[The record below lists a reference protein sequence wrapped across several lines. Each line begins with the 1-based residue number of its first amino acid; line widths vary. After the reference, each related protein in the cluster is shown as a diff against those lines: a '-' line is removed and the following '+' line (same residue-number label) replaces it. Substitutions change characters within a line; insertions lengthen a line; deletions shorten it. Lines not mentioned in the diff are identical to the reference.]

1 MNTLSIT
8 QLTCGYHDNTIL
20 QDLNVV
26 LEQQEIVC
34 LLGSSGCGKTT
45 LLKAIAGLL
54 PLRAGKIMLTGN
66 DLTTTPLEQRQIGFI
81 FQDYALFPHLTVAE
95 NITFGLHQKSR
106 QQQQTIL
113 EEMVKLVHLQGL
125 EQRYPHQLSG
135 GQQQRVAIARALACE
150 PKLLLLDEPFSN
162 IDSQVRYQMI
172 EEIRTILKQQAVPAI
187 FVTHSKEEAFVFADK
202 LALMDQGKIIQ
213 FGTPYELYHRPNSR
227 FVAEFLG
234 KVNYLPCQRQA
245 YRLVSPFTYFDLTQV
260 TVANKPSLQEQQ
272 NYTVL
277 IRPED
282 IDLHLWEEDIPTQ
295 PILPMT
301 AYATVERRIFLGGFY
316 RYQLKLVSLTNVGVK
331 NEQLMIVHH
340 TQDYPLGSQVQL
352 KLQAK
357 NIIVFDAA

>member
-20 QDLNVV
+20 QDLNLV

-54 PLRAGKIMLTGN
+54 PLRAGKIMLAGN

-95 NITFGLHQKSR
+95 NIIFGLHQKNR
-106 QQQQTIL
+106 QQQQAIL
-113 EEMVKLVHLQGL
+113 AEMVKLVHLQGL

-172 EEIRTILKQQAVPAI
+172 EEIRAILKQQAVPAI

-245 YRLVSPFTYFDLTQV
+245 DRLVSPFTYFDLTQV
-260 TVANKPSLQEQQ
+260 SVANEQVLQEKQH
-272 NYTVL
+272 YRVL

-282 IDLHLWEEDIPTQ
+282 IALHLWEKEIPTQ
-295 PILPMT
+295 LSSPMT
-301 AYATVERRIFLGGFY
+301 AYATVEQCIFLGGFY
-316 RYQLKLVSLTNVGVK
+316 RYQLKLWNLTATND
-331 NEQLMIVHH
+331 EQFIVVHH
-340 TQDYPLGSQVQL
+340 QQKYSLGSQVQL
-352 KLQAK
+352 LFRPKTF
-357 NIIVFDAA
+357 IVFNE